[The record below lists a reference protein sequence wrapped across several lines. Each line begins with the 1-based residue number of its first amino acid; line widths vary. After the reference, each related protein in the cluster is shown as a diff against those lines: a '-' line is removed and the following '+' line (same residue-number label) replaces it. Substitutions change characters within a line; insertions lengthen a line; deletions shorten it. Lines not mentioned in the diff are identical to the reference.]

1 MPAKQRAMDVIASMH
16 ENANF
21 DDIIRTLDI
30 IRRNEKAMDDI
41 RDGRVYS
48 TDEAMN
54 LVRDRAARL

>member
-1 MPAKQRAMDVIASMH
+1 MDVIASMH

-41 RDGRVYS
+41 HDGRVYN
-48 TDEAMN
+48 TNEAMN

>member
-1 MPAKQRAMDVIASMH
+1 MDVIASMH

-41 RDGRVYS
+41 RDGRVYN
-48 TDEAMN
+48 TNEAMN